1 MKRLLLL
8 LFSVFIGIVLFLK
21 VVESIGWDVIKD
33 AFSVFTAWQCFVILF
48 LSLLVILVST
58 WRWQIILKSQD
69 IYLPF
74 KSLLSSYLVGFG
86 AIFFAPLIVFGGE
99 AIRGY
104 ALKKNNSVPW
114 VDSLSSIFVDRI
126 LEWTMNL
133 IIIFFGIAFFL
144 FKAGFAFKDL
154 LIFFGAFIFFVAWIL
169 FFYIKSS
176 RKESIVKILF
186 GWLKVQHIS
195 SNSFGN
201 KTLRIEEKV
210 FEFFKDKKAVLQTM
224 FLSFLRAFVM
234 LTRVWLLI
242 LFLGGNIKFF
252 SSLCVLGFS
261 YLAATIPIPA
271 ALGSH
276 EAIQIIIFQ
285 SFGLGGGTATAF
297 TMIIRTAEAVFALLG
312 VLLLF
317 KIGFAFIKDVLFKDS
332 AWINNNYDENK
343 G

>member
-8 LFSVFIGIVLFLK
+8 FLSIFIGIVLFFK
-21 VVESIGWDVIKD
+21 VVESIGWDVIND
-33 AFSVFTAWQCFVILF
+33 AFSVFTVWQCFVILF
-48 LSLLVILVST
+48 LSLFVILVSA
-58 WRWQIILKSQD
+58 WRWQIILKSQN

-74 KSLLSSYLVGFG
+74 KSLLSSYLIGFG

-104 ALKKNNSVPW
+104 ALKKKNSVPW
-114 VDSLSSIFVDRI
+114 IDSLSSIFVDKI
-126 LEWTMNL
+126 SEWIINL
-133 IIIFFGIAFFL
+133 IIIFFSIIFFL
-144 FKAGFAFKDL
+144 SKAGFAFKDL
-154 LIFFGAFIFFVAWIL
+154 LIFFGVFIFFATLIL

-176 RKESIVKILF
+176 KKESIIKILF
-186 GWLKVQHIS
+186 VWLKIQHIS

-210 FEFFKDKKAVLQTM
+210 FEFFKDKKAVFQTM
-224 FLSFLRAFVM
+224 LLSLLKALIM
-234 LTRVWLLI
+234 LMRVWILI
-242 LFLGGNIKFF
+242 LFLGKNIKFF
-252 SSLCVLGFS
+252 YALCILGFS

-276 EAIQIIIFQ
+276 EAIQIVVFQ

-297 TMIIRTAEAVFALLG
+297 TMIIRIADAVFALLG

-317 KIGFAFIKDVLFKDS
+317 KIGFAFIKNVLFKDS
-332 AWINNNYDENK
+332 ALINNSYDKNR